1 MFKELIK
8 KDLLL
13 FLKDLKFQIF
23 TFWIILFF
31 VVSAVTGR
39 LNLNKASEA
48 AKSELNTYRQQIGVT
63 ADNMQNLLSDG
74 IKMHILPGEEDLILQ
89 KDGFPTKL
97 TSDIVTYRPRFVL
110 VNGSGSGFN
119 LDFMFIIGIIASFAA
134 LLFSYNAMSD
144 EKERGTFRLQ
154 SIAGAGRVKVLFSKF
169 AALFLL
175 FTVVFGLGFAFA
187 LLLLLIVQGS
197 LSVPFLLQIMAF
209 YLLSLIFISFFI
221 LGGMLISLSKNSRAA
236 IIVALSFWLLFII
249 IIPKTAVVIADKI
262 VPLNSVAENN
272 RLMNE
277 AYRKEY
283 ESWSSKYDNVIN
295 PTSGI
300 SENHVGGNGFL
311 KDGIRAKANQ
321 SSDEKQSQMRI
332 QILKKH
338 AEQYETYDLIASI
351 SPYYLL
357 GKINEIILDLGYF
370 RQQRAEKQFA
380 IRQAALVKA
389 LKAADLTDKTSLHQ
403 FYSYAR
409 WDKNVVEDQGLTPFS
424 QQPLP
429 DKNLLT
435 VEYQSAPFSDRFAAV
450 LPWLAALVG
459 LNLIVLSVCVY
470 KTVKYDIR

>member
-1 MFKELIK
+1 MFTELIK

-31 VVSAVTGR
+31 AVSAITGR
-39 LNLNKASEA
+39 LNLNKAIAAANSEI
-48 AKSELNTYRQQIGVT
+48 STYRQQISVT
-63 ADNMQNLLSDG
+63 ADNMQNLLPEK
-74 IKMHILPGEEDLILQ
+74 IKFFQLPGEGELIVQ
-89 KDGFPTKL
+89 KDGFPKTM
-97 TSDIVTYRPRFVL
+97 TTDIITYHPRFVL
-110 VNGSGSGFN
+110 SSGTGSGFN

-154 SIAGAGRVKVLFSKF
+154 SVAGAGRVKILFSKF
-169 AALFLL
+169 TTLFLL
-175 FTVVFGLGFAFA
+175 FTVVFGLGIAFA
-187 LLLLLIVQGS
+187 VLLLIIVQGS
-197 LSVPFLLQIMAF
+197 ISMAFLLQISAF

-221 LGGMLISLSKNSRAA
+221 LGGILISLSKNNRAA

-249 IIPKTAVVIADKI
+249 IIPKTAVVLADKI

-272 RLMNE
+272 RLLYE
-277 AYRKEY
+277 AYNKEY
-283 ESWSSKYDNVIN
+283 ESWWKKYDNVIN
-295 PTSGI
+295 PLTGV
-300 SENHVGGNGFL
+300 SENHVGGNTYL
-311 KDGIRAKANQ
+311 KDGLRAKAYQ
-321 SSDEKQSQMRI
+321 LSDEKKSQKKVE
-332 QILKKH
+332 ILKKH
-338 AEQYETYDLIASI
+338 AKQYETYDLIASI

-380 IRQAALVKA
+380 LRQAAVVKA
-389 LKAADLTDKTSLHQ
+389 LKAADQTDKASLHL

-409 WDKNVVEDQGLTPFS
+409 WDKNVVEDEGLTPFS
-424 QQPLP
+424 QKPLP

-435 VEYQSAPFSDRFAAV
+435 VEYQPAPFSDRFTAV
-450 LPWLAALVG
+450 LPWLAALIG
-459 LNLIVLSVCVY
+459 LNLIVLSFCVF